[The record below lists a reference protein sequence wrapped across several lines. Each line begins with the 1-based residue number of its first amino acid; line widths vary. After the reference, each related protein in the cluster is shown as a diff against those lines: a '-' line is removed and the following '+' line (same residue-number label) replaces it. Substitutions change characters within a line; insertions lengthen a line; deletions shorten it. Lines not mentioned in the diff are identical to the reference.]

1 MAGGVQD
8 GAGLSIGHWAATV
21 WENTE
26 WIPPCDGE
34 MEKRMSYRGKRIIEM
49 PILGG
54 VFQALFSGY
63 APGATPGPDRREGPE
78 GFRTTNVTSAREPI

>member
-1 MAGGVQD
+1 M
-8 GAGLSIGHWAATV
+8 L
-21 WENTE
+21 
-26 WIPPCDGE
+26 
-34 MEKRMSYRGKRIIEM
+34 YRGKRIIEM

-54 VFQALFSGY
+54 VFQALFSRY

>member
-1 MAGGVQD
+1 MED
-8 GAGLSIGHWAATV
+8 
-21 WENTE
+21 ECCTE
-26 WIPPCDGE
+26 E
-34 MEKRMSYRGKRIIEM
+34 KRIIEM